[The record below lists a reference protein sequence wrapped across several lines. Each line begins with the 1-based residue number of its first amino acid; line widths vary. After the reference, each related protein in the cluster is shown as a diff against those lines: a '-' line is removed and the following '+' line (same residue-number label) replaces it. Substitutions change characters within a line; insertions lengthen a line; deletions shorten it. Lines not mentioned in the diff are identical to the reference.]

1 MDCTDIKAIL
11 SGLIDGEVAPT
22 TRHDAERHLAGCE
35 SCRQMLDEAERLDE
49 KVAAEAGSYQAG
61 GWSRALEGAV
71 LIHTVYGD
79 GRSATGRWTTRLGWL
94 AAAACL
100 TLAVIIGVLAREGAP
115 PMVIPD
121 FVAGAGSSPRVIQA
135 TYRPGPELR
144 SSVYDGELPVET
156 LVGSVLTRED
166 AEVLDAASQVLGLL
180 PETASDLEHIRGII
194 EYDELL
200 PRLAEVRQRL
210 EPADGP
216 AVHAAESILS
226 AIVAGP
232 LSAER
237 LAELRETIDRLEL
250 PARLRAISDRSQPA
264 SSL

>member
-1 MDCTDIKAIL
+1 MDCTDIKAML
-11 SGLIDGEVAPT
+11 SGLIDGEVDPP

-61 GWSRALEGAV
+61 GWSKALEDAV
-71 LIHTVYGD
+71 LIRTVYGD
-79 GRSATGRWTTRLGWL
+79 GRSATGRWTTWLGWL

-100 TLAVIIGVLAREGAP
+100 TLAVIISVLAREGGP
-115 PMVIPD
+115 PVVIPD
-121 FVAGAGSSPRVIQA
+121 FVADAGSSPRVIQA
-135 TYRPGPELR
+135 AYRPGPELR

-166 AEVLDAASQVLGLL
+166 AEALDAASQVLGLL
-180 PETASDLEHIRGII
+180 PEAASDLQHIRGII

-200 PRLAEVRQRL
+200 SRLAEVRQRL

-216 AVHAAESILS
+216 AVLAAESILS

-237 LAELRETIDRLEL
+237 LAELREMVDGLKLVGRLG
-250 PARLRAISDRSQPA
+250 AISARGPSG

>member
-11 SGLIDGEVAPT
+11 SGLIDGEVDPT

-79 GRSATGRWTTRLGWL
+79 GRSATGRWTTWLGWL

-180 PETASDLEHIRGII
+180 PETASDLAHIRGII

-216 AVHAAESILS
+216 AVLAAESILS

-237 LAELRETIDRLEL
+237 LAELRVTIDRLEL